1 LPFKLARLVASWFIK
16 VKGALRVAEKVL
28 ITGGAGFI
36 GSHLADALLELG
48 HKVTAF
54 DNLHPQIHG
63 ARQQTP
69 AYLNPDVEFIEG
81 DIRDDEALQA
91 ALENKSVVFHLAA
104 YTGVGQSMYQIQ
116 EYMDVNVQGTAGL
129 LELLSQNVHQA
140 RKLILASSRA
150 VYGEGAC
157 QCSHCGLV
165 NSPPRSTAQ
174 LQEGSWE
181 ITCPRCYREV
191 KPVATPESKT
201 PDPRSIYAISK
212 QTQEQICLLVGET
225 YKLPVSVLRYFNV
238 YGPRQSLRNPYTGVL
253 NTFITRLLNGKPP
266 QVYEDGRESRDF
278 VHVKDVVQACLM
290 AMTRE
295 EANGQII
302 NVGSGQALSLL
313 QAAQTVARIFGGPE
327 PIITGQYRAGD
338 IRHCHADLSRAR
350 QLLGYEPGVM
360 FEDGMR
366 ELIDG
371 LADQYWEDRSLVAEI
386 ELQKHG
392 LTGKV

>member
-1 LPFKLARLVASWFIK
+1 
-16 VKGALRVAEKVL
+16 
-28 ITGGAGFI
+28 
-36 GSHLADALLELG
+36 
-48 HKVTAF
+48 
-54 DNLHPQIHG
+54 
-63 ARQQTP
+63 
-69 AYLNPDVEFIEG
+69 
-81 DIRDDEALQA
+81 
-91 ALENKSVVFHLAA
+91 
-104 YTGVGQSMYQIQ
+104 
-116 EYMDVNVQGTAGL
+116 
-129 LELLSQNVHQA
+129 
-140 RKLILASSRA
+140 
-150 VYGEGAC
+150 
-157 QCSHCGLV
+157 
-165 NSPPRSTAQ
+165 
-174 LQEGSWE
+174 
-181 ITCPRCYREV
+181 
-191 KPVATPESKT
+191 VATPESKT

-225 YKLPVSVLRYFNV
+225 YNLPVSVLRYFNV